1 MTIKATLDLKES
13 SQHFL
18 TTVTSLLE
26 ATQVADLDG
35 VKVKKVEEKIIESA
49 LILAG
54 QCIALFLF
62 NLSQLPE
69 VQETAESKT
78 KGWWRN
84 QTVKNGLVERT
95 ILTIGNVAVSLK
107 LPYVVERHDSKT
119 QKKSQKKAR
128 HQGFCPF
135 LRWLGMEE
143 GVTPHVW
150 STIALYG
157 TLSHSFE
164 TAREILKNWGL
175 KISLRRLERLTYV
188 FGRRGLNQRN
198 IKVNRSR
205 RGEIQS
211 EEEQRK
217 KVGL

>member
-69 VQETAESKT
+69 VPETAESKT

-107 LPYVVERHDSKT
+107 LPYVVERHS
-119 QKKSQKKAR
+119 
-128 HQGFCPF
+128 
-135 LRWLGMEE
+135 
-143 GVTPHVW
+143 
-150 STIALYG
+150 
-157 TLSHSFE
+157 
-164 TAREILKNWGL
+164 
-175 KISLRRLERLTYV
+175 
-188 FGRRGLNQRN
+188 
-198 IKVNRSR
+198 
-205 RGEIQS
+205 
-211 EEEQRK
+211 
-217 KVGL
+217 